1 MVSRDINFQLLIR
14 RQIMDLW
21 YAVLLVSSG
30 KRKRSMI
37 ISVNLGRVKYRARD
51 TNSDTSVLLT
61 IFPK

>member
-37 ISVNLGRVKYRARD
+37 ISVNLGRVEYRARD